1 MEDASPSSLINN
13 SLEKPQKEEHT
24 LEYLGWREMM
34 LNKLEES
41 KESNKEFMNVTK
53 QTKINRGASSQV
65 PTF

>member
-1 MEDASPSSLINN
+1 
-13 SLEKPQKEEHT
+13 
-24 LEYLGWREMM
+24 M